1 MNAVNHRPGWEVRPV
16 PFCPLDFSKTGLL
29 KSFLTLIVM
38 SETKKTGNDQK
49 ADVNN
54 PNNEQHQKAIDNR
67 ANQLNPNHDASKS
80 K

>member
-1 MNAVNHRPGWEVRPV
+1 
-16 PFCPLDFSKTGLL
+16 
-29 KSFLTLIVM
+29 M

-49 ADVNN
+49 ADVKN